1 MKKLVSLVLA
11 LAMVL
16 SMTSALAT
24 ATEAMGG
31 LEANWWVDIEI
42 PKSELYY
49 NEMTINTLGDH

>member
-11 LAMVL
+11 LVMVL

-31 LEANWWVDIEI
+31 LEANW
-42 PKSELYY
+42 
-49 NEMTINTLGDH
+49 